1 MLQFELNHT
10 YDAYRYIN
18 IYIYTPTHT
27 YMSNVNVCY
36 KTK

>member
-1 MLQFELNHT
+1 MLQIELNHT
-10 YDAYRYIN
+10 YDAYD
-18 IYIYTPTHT
+18 IYTPTHT